1 MVKTSKEYDL
11 IVIGTGPAGE
21 KAAVKAAYF
30 GHKVAII
37 EKDSAYGGAGVK
49 TGTVPSK
56 TLKETALYLS
66 GKYDSG
72 LYGIE
77 RKLQEKASV
86 KHFLYRKNLI
96 VKSISEE
103 VHHNLEIHKVDIYQG
118 SASFIDEHHLEIKGG
133 ESVVIKGEYIII
145 ATGSYPYHPPGIPF
159 DGNYI
164 HDSDTILE
172 IDRMPETICIV
183 GAGVIGCEYATIF
196 STLGSKVY
204 LVNSHNKILQ
214 FLDGEITNALVEQMK
229 RDKVEILFD
238 TRVESVAIKETDD
251 GKKAYAKLTSDVT
264 IEADMFL
271 YGAGRCGNIGTL
283 QCENAGLKTGK
294 RETIIVDKEYRSNT
308 PNIFAVGDVIGFPA
322 LASISMD
329 QGRVAVAHMFGLSDV
344 EHIADQYPLGMYT
357 VPEVSMIGLT
367 EKEALDQNIDVC
379 AGRARYSDLTRGRIM
394 GTKQGFLKIVFN
406 RADNT
411 ILGVHIIGPIATEL
425 IHFGM
430 VLVESKKPIEYCIS
444 IAINSPTL
452 HELYKYAA
460 YDGLGNKSGHKIKK

>member
-1 MVKTSKEYDL
+1 
-11 IVIGTGPAGE
+11 
-21 KAAVKAAYF
+21 
-30 GHKVAII
+30 
-37 EKDSAYGGAGVK
+37 
-49 TGTVPSK
+49 
-56 TLKETALYLS
+56 
-66 GKYDSG
+66 
-72 LYGIE
+72 
-77 RKLQEKASV
+77 
-86 KHFLYRKNLI
+86 
-96 VKSISEE
+96 
-103 VHHNLEIHKVDIYQG
+103 
-118 SASFIDEHHLEIKGG
+118 
-133 ESVVIKGEYIII
+133 
-145 ATGSYPYHPPGIPF
+145 
-159 DGNYI
+159 
-164 HDSDTILE
+164 
-172 IDRMPETICIV
+172 
-183 GAGVIGCEYATIF
+183 
-196 STLGSKVY
+196 
-204 LVNSHNKILQ
+204 
-214 FLDGEITNALVEQMK
+214 MK

-238 TRVESVAIKETDD
+238 TRVESVTIKETDD
-251 GKKAYAKLTSDVT
+251 GKKAYAKLTSNVT

-271 YGAGRCGNIGTL
+271 YGAGRCGNIGSL
-283 QCENAGLKTGK
+283 QCEKAGLKTGA

-367 EKEALDQNIDVC
+367 EEEALDQNIDVC

-394 GTKQGFLKIVFN
+394 GVKQGFLKLVFD
-406 RADNT
+406 RVDNT

>member
-1 MVKTSKEYDL
+1 MAKPKKVYDL
-11 IVIGTGPAGE
+11 IVIGSGPGGE

-30 GHKVAII
+30 GYKVAII

-72 LYGIE
+72 LYGVE

-96 VKSISEE
+96 VKKQSEE
-103 VHHNLEIHKVDIYQG
+103 VRHNLMIHKVDIYKG
-118 SASFIDEHHLEIKGG
+118 SASFIDDHNIEIKGKETVFITG
-133 ESVVIKGEYIII
+133 KNIVI

-159 DGNYI
+159 DRKYI

-214 FLDGEITNALVEQMK
+214 FLDGEISNALVEQMK
-229 RDKVEILFD
+229 RDKIEILFD
-238 TRVESVAIKETDD
+238 TRVESVSIKENPT
-251 GKKAYAKLTSDVT
+251 GQKAHAKLTSGIT

-271 YGAGRCGNIGTL
+271 YGAGRCGNIRAL
-283 QCENAGLKTGK
+283 HCEKAGLKTGD
-294 RETIIVDKEYRSNT
+294 RETIVVDKEYRSNT

-329 QGRVAVAHMFGLSDV
+329 QGRVAVAHMFGLTEV
-344 EHIADQYPLGMYT
+344 EHIAEQYPLGMYT

-367 EKEALDQNIDVC
+367 EEDALKQNIDVC
-379 AGRARYSDLTRGRIM
+379 VGRSRYSDLTRGRIM
-394 GTKQGFLKIVFN
+394 GAEQGFLKIVFN
-406 RADNT
+406 RADNI

-430 VLVESKKPIEYCIS
+430 ILVESKKPIEYCIS

>member
-1 MVKTSKEYDL
+1 MVKSSKEYDL

-56 TLKETALYLS
+56 TLKESALYLS

-133 ESVVIKGEYIII
+133 ETVVIKGEYIII

-214 FLDGEITNALVEQMK
+214 FLDGEISNALVEQMK

-283 QCENAGLKTGK
+283 HCENAGLKTGK

-367 EKEALDQNIDVC
+367 EKEALDQNFDVC

-425 IHFGM
+425 IHFDM

>member
-1 MVKTSKEYDL
+1 MAKSDKIYDL
-11 IVIGTGPAGE
+11 IVIGSGPAGE

-30 GHKVAII
+30 GYKVAII

-66 GKYDSG
+66 GKYDKG

-77 RKLQEKASV
+77 RELQEKASV
-86 KHFLYRKNLI
+86 EHFLYRKNLI
-96 VKSISEE
+96 VKTQSDE
-103 VHHNLEIHKVDIYQG
+103 VRHNLMIHDVDIYQG
-118 SASFIDEHHLEIKGG
+118 AASFQDEHHIEIKGK
-133 ESVVIKGEYIII
+133 ETLVIEGKNIII

-159 DGNYI
+159 NGNTI
-164 HDSDTILE
+164 HDSDTILN
-172 IDRMPETICIV
+172 IDRIPETICIV

-196 STLGSKVY
+196 STLGSKVT
-204 LVNSHNKILQ
+204 LVNSHNKILK
-214 FLDGEITNALVEQMK
+214 FLDEEISNALVEQMK
-229 RDKVEILFD
+229 RDEVEILFN
-238 TRVESVAIKETDD
+238 TRLEK
-251 GKKAYAKLTSDVT
+251 VT
-264 IEADMFL
+264 IEDVEAGQKAHALLSSDKTIVGDMFL
-271 YGAGRCGNIGTL
+271 YAAGRCGNIGNL
-283 QCENAGLKTGK
+283 QCEKAGLKTGN
-294 RETIIVDKEYRSNT
+294 RETIIVDKYYRSNT

-329 QGRVAVAHMFGLSDV
+329 QGRVAVAHMFSLNDV
-344 EHIADQYPLGMYT
+344 EHIAEQYPLGMYT

-367 EKEALDQNIDVC
+367 EEEAKKQNYDTCV
-379 AGRARYSDLTRGRIM
+379 GRARYRDLIRGRIM
-394 GTKQGFLKIVFN
+394 GAENGFIKIVFN
-406 RADNT
+406 RDDNT
-411 ILGVHIIGPIATEL
+411 ILGVHLIGPIATEI

-430 VLVESKKPIEYCIS
+430 ALVESKKPIEYCIS